1 MQKLFEIPGDICT
14 NSKKEEIINLAE
26 KAIEEGGVVGFLGMK
41 INSID
46 LLHSTIDDYCTVSNP
61 NVLMKYLKRI
71 MEKILY
77 RQR

>member
-1 MQKLFEIPGDICT
+1 MQKLFEIPDDICT

-26 KAIEEGGVVGFLGMK
+26 KIIEEGDVVVFLKMK

-46 LLHSTIDDYCTVSNP
+46 LLHNTIDDYCAVSNP

-71 MEKILY
+71 MEKISY
-77 RQR
+77 KRR